1 MRALAATALTILI
14 GGAAFIAFAGRRRD
28 LWSMSIQQIGTVLFV
43 VFVLAWVFRNS
54 LWRDTE
60 EKTTS

>member
-1 MRALAATALTILI
+1 
-14 GGAAFIAFAGRRRD
+14 
-28 LWSMSIQQIGTVLFV
+28 MSIQQIGTVLFV

>member
-1 MRALAATALTILI
+1 
-14 GGAAFIAFAGRRRD
+14 
-28 LWSMSIQQIGTVLFV
+28 VLFV